1 MLKVNIWKLV
11 IKVELIKKMLEY
23 RNHRLELMDIKQLL
37 SIEFNN
43 IRTIKN
49 LISEIRGNMVI
60 EKKKFIIIM
69 RDHLLIGKFN
79 YNQVE

>member
-43 IRTIKN
+43 IRIIKN

-60 EKKKFIIIM
+60 GKKIYTIIM
-69 RDHLLIGKFN
+69 RDHLLIDKFN
-79 YNQVE
+79 